1 MKKLTMLAVILL
13 MFSAGV
19 RADYQAGLEYFKMGK
34 YKEALGEF
42 EMDMEI
48 YGSYWYFP
56 AYMAAVCYFKM
67 NDYESALSRL
77 REAET
82 ATAQSQTK
90 ALDLAK
96 IKTLEAQIMVAE
108 KKYANAISIADKYI
122 PQSPAEA
129 QAQLYYIKGFAENK
143 SAQHSKAVNDL
154 IQAIALDD
162 SKDDYHYQLGLAY
175 VKNGNFDSAIKALEK
190 AASLNPRNKP
200 ALELLTDVCLNRARE
215 VSGSTKERL
224 YDKTVQWCQKGLKAF
239 PNDKDLLMN
248 LGNAHLGSKEY
259 ATAITVFENL
269 RNRYG
274 NEKEIVFGLGSA
286 YLGNK
291 QFADALPH
299 LERVKSRMD
308 NSPLIYTYIGT
319 AELALVKDMSN
330 DQGKLQ
336 QTEKAIDTLSEGRRK
351 FSSSS
356 AIRNKLNEANRIAE
370 TLRENIRREQQNKQA
385 DAQNR
390 RALMDRIQTLR
401 QRIRDAEEVK
411 RKQGIYPANFEQ
423 DKADLEKT
431 IAQYEELYGPLK

>member
-1 MKKLTMLAVILL
+1 MKKLTMMAVILL
-13 MFSAGV
+13 IFTAEV
-19 RADYQAGLEYFKMGK
+19 RADYQAGLEYFKRGQ

-56 AYMAAVCYFKM
+56 AYMAAVCYFRM
-67 NDYESALSRL
+67 NDYESALTRL

-96 IKTLEAQIMVAE
+96 IKTLEAQIMVAQ
-108 KKYANAISIADKYI
+108 KKYSNAISIADKYI

-129 QAQLYYIKGFAENK
+129 QAHLYYIKGFAENK
-143 SAQHSKAVNDL
+143 SGQHSKAVNDL

-175 VKNGNFDSAIKALEK
+175 VKNNNFDSAIKALEK
-190 AASLNPRNKP
+190 AASLNSRNKP
-200 ALELLTDVCLNRARE
+200 AMELLTDVCLNRARE
-215 VSGSTKERL
+215 VSGGAKSRL

-239 PNDKDLLMN
+239 PNDKNLLMN
-248 LGNAHLGSKEY
+248 LGNAHLGAKEY

-269 RNRYG
+269 RSRYG

-319 AELALVKDMSN
+319 AELALVKGIEGDSA
-330 DQGKLQ
+330 KLRQ
-336 QTEKAIDTLSEGRRK
+336 VRKAINTLAEGRRK
-351 FSSSS
+351 FSSSR
-356 AIRNKLNEANRIAE
+356 AIQKKLNEASAIADSLE
-370 TLRENIRREQQNKQA
+370 ENIRRDEQNREA
-385 DAQNR
+385 DARNR
-390 RALMDRIQTLR
+390 RALMDRIQQLR

-411 RKQGIYPANFEQ
+411 RKQGMYPANYEQ
-423 DKADLEKT
+423 DVAELEKT
-431 IAQYEELYGPLK
+431 IAQYEKLYGPLK